1 MKISKIIFWMIM
13 GIIIILLLAGI
24 ITSDMNLL
32 GFILFQ
38 QTTLLVPLAI
48 LLVVDE
54 LLNS

>member
-1 MKISKIIFWMIM
+1 MIM